1 MSTVAAHIV
10 GANSSTATTLAAVDT
25 AMKTNVI
32 DASNTTTYTTV
43 ATAETASEESV
54 TDVWPMPQPR
64 LLLLPAPLTKVRAAS
79 KIQTLPML
87 KTLLLPQQL

>member
-1 MSTVAAHIV
+1 MT
-10 GANSSTATTLAAVDT
+10 
-25 AMKTNVI
+25 TNVI

-43 ATAETASEESV
+43 ATAETSAEESV

-64 LLLLPAPLTKVRAAS
+64 LLLPPAPLTKVRAAS
-79 KIQTLPML
+79 KIKTLHML